1 MLLSLFQSKALKV
14 LKVVDAQLLHP
25 GRLRGVGEAEELVGK
40 GPLLVVHI
48 GTKPEREGENKCV
61 F

>member
-1 MLLSLFQSKALKV
+1 MLLSLFQCKALKV
-14 LKVVDAQLLHP
+14 LKVVGAQLLHP
-25 GRLRGVGEAEELVGK
+25 GRLRGMREAEELVGK